1 MPEPRAPMTYANPVI
16 PGFHPDPSICR
27 VGDSSYLVTS
37 SFEYFP
43 GIPIFHSTDLVSWQ
57 QIGHCLTRPSQ
68 LDLLSA
74 PASGGIY
81 APTIRWHDGRFY
93 VTSTNATG
101 GGHFIVSAECAEG
114 PWSDP
119 VWIRQDGI
127 DPSLY
132 FENGA
137 CFFTSNVEPDPAGP
151 HEASPGFVR
160 GAQQSIVD
168 PMTGEV
174 HSDVRFLWGGSGG
187 SFPEA
192 PHLFRRGRYYY
203 LLMAEGGTEGGHM
216 VTVARADSP
225 WGPWEGCPRN
235 PILSHRSSPSPVQ
248 ATGHADFVEL
258 PDGTWWAVLLG
269 TRPVGMYHHL
279 GRETFLAPMTWDE
292 AGWPVIGND
301 GCLPERAV
309 RPALPLGDQV
319 DLHTVDEFDEVLLAP
334 RWITLRRPLTAQEVS
349 LETNPGRLTMV
360 GGADTPDDP
369 LLVFVGRRQQHFNC
383 SITADLDF
391 TPAGRDEAGL
401 TVRIDERHH
410 VDLAVLDRAGR
421 RVVALRQRIGPLSTV
436 TAEAVVDDGPLRL
449 RIDAEP
455 DHYSFSVCSGDA
467 RIVELG
473 STETRYL
480 SSEVAGGFT
489 GVVVGMYATGNG
501 RECST
506 PALWRRFE
514 YRPL

>member
-101 GGHFIVSAECAEG
+101 GGHFIVSAERAEG

-119 VWIRQDGI
+119 VWVCQDGI
-127 DPSLY
+127 DPSLFFEDGARY
-132 FENGA
+132 F
-137 CFFTSNVEPDPAGP
+137 T
-151 HEASPGFVR
+151 
-160 GAQQSIVD
+160 
-168 PMTGEV
+168 
-174 HSDVRFLWGGSGG
+174 
-187 SFPEA
+187 
-192 PHLFRRGRYYY
+192 

-248 ATGHADFVEL
+248 ATGHADVVIL
-258 PDGTWWAVLLG
+258 ADGTWWAVFLG